1 MPLSFNLRNPCFLT
15 SSARSISVPFF
26 VVLSLGIF
34 SVGILT
40 CGLLLRE
47 CVCVCVRVCS
57 VCFCD
62 GTILHPH
69 PSLPPSPD
77 GWRLDVFYAAIVWSG
92 RCCLG
97 HTNHFGAA
105 RVQSCLIHGLWC
117 DPLPASRIK
126 FFDREHHGWI
136 DLACGS
142 VGCLHPQDSVWCE
155 GLCPNYSFVPRARCS
170 SILDALMPYHC
181 A

>member
-1 MPLSFNLRNPCFLT
+1 MC
-15 SSARSISVPFF
+15 AF
-26 VVLSLGIF
+26 VCTCVLSY
-34 SVGILT
+34 
-40 CGLLLRE
+40 
-47 CVCVCVRVCS
+47 
-57 VCFCD
+57 FCD
-62 GTILHPH
+62 GTILHSH
-69 PSLPPSPD
+69 FFLPPSPD

-142 VGCLHPQDSVWCE
+142 VGCLRPQDSVWCEGLCPNYSLVPRARCSSIRLGWVGSVGCLHPQDSVWCE

-170 SILDALMPYHC
+170 SILDVLMPYHC